1 MAVMAKRALPR
12 WRQSEADDRVQT
24 LENWS
29 RIHGRVEAWQ
39 PPRKAGEPGM
49 LTLVVARVDD
59 VASSDGSRYPNLMAD
74 ATGTIIQVT
83 VPARTATTVKPRK
96 GSIAVID
103 VRRGRS
109 PDRLFAHPDHISL
122 THE

>member
-1 MAVMAKRALPR
+1 MAKRALPR
-12 WRQSEADDRVQT
+12 WRQGEADSRVQGH
-24 LENWS
+24 ENWS

-39 PPRKAGEPGM
+39 PPRTAGEPGM
-49 LTLVVARVDD
+49 LTLVVERVEN
-59 VASSDGSRYPNLMAD
+59 VASPDGSCHRNLMAD

-83 VPARTATTVKPRK
+83 VPARAASSVKPRK

-103 VRRGRS
+103 VRRGRA
-109 PDRLFAHPDHISL
+109 PDRVFAHPDHISL